1 MANEDNGNDKKPP
14 DTTIEEPVYIMAPHP
29 EAHIVSNEQ
38 TTAPGEP
45 EVAEETIEDLIA
57 AQVQSQMG
65 ALHSE
70 LLTELQNELKG
81 GELNVKG

>member
-14 DTTIEEPVYIMAPHP
+14 ETTVEEPVYVMAPHP
-29 EAHIVSNEQ
+29 EAHVILDEQ

-45 EVAEETIEDLIA
+45 EVAEETLEDLIA
-57 AQVQSQMG
+57 AQVQSQMSG
-65 ALHSE
+65 LHSE
-70 LLTELQNELKG
+70 LLAELQTELKG